1 MINVSK
7 IFHLQPSDSPSMAQ
21 LYSNTL
27 ESSPSPSQIGPSTL
41 ATGLDLMKRETSPTP
56 VNPPPAHTG
65 RYSTPSPT
73 PVNPPP
79 AHTGRY
85 LTPSPTPVNPPPTHT
100 GRYSTPSPTA
110 VNAPPTHTGKYSTP
124 KLYRSGTQ
132 ICIKIRNKIPSD
144 VSNQCSGE
152 SRIFQREE
160 ASIPIGGGRC
170 QPIVRT

>member
-41 ATGLDLMKRETSPTP
+41 ATGLDLMKRGT
-56 VNPPPAHTG
+56 
-65 RYSTPSPT
+65 SPT

-85 LTPSPTPVNPPPTHT
+85 LTSSPTPVNAPPAPT

-144 VSNQCSGE
+144 VSNQCTGE
-152 SRIFQREE
+152 SRIFQRKE

>member
-41 ATGLDLMKRETSPTP
+41 ATGLDLMKRGT
-56 VNPPPAHTG
+56 
-65 RYSTPSPT
+65 SPT

-85 LTPSPTPVNPPPTHT
+85 LTPSPTPVNPPPAHT

-110 VNAPPTHTGKYSTP
+110 VNTPPTHTGKYSTP

-144 VSNQCSGE
+144 VSN
-152 SRIFQREE
+152 
-160 ASIPIGGGRC
+160 
-170 QPIVRT
+170 